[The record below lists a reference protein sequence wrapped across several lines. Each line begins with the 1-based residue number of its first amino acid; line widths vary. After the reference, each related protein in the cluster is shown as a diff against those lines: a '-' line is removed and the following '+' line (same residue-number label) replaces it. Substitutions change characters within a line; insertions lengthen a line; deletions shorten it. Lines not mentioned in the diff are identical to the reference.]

1 MRENFHELFYP
12 TLVSQSHHILFYPT
26 FLHSIVIFTK
36 KHFIQFVSSDTKE
49 RLATERII
57 AVLPF
62 LFLLV
67 NWRLAWVT

>member
-1 MRENFHELFYP
+1 MNYFIQLWYPKVITYCSIQLF
-12 TLVSQSHHILFYPT
+12 
-26 FLHSIVIFTK
+26 SIVIFTK